1 MRRLIALATAW
12 LVSSCAVAASVTATW
27 DHDGVDVDGF
37 RLRYEC
43 QTRIATLPADAGARA
58 LTFDVPDGETCSA
71 RMWAY
76 NGAGDSEPSNTVQF
90 STPPLERPGKVR
102 NLKITWKEH
111 DPEAR
116 RMASL
121 VLNGT
126 NAYASRT
133 SALLTAAPI
142 SAFMWAKLDAS
153 VSGSTVY
160 HMWSMGQSYSINNV
174 FAGSFE
180 QDAGNGVLSAWAFTR
195 DASAW
200 SGAKSPAAIPH
211 STWLAIGQTFASA
224 TSRSVYVN
232 GGDKATNTASR
243 VPSGINRFSI
253 GALLRNVVANYFKGK
268 IAHAAFWNVA
278 LTDQDHADL
287 AAGAL
292 PSEVKGA
299 NLVAYYPGTV
309 INVSGVDYL
318 EDVSGN
324 GNHLT
329 LSGGWSVDTDD
340 NPPVGDEDA
349 PILTDPQA
357 TATGDGN
364 TADVTVTTDEGNGT
378 LRMVTTASAIKPSK
392 SQMKAGQDHTGAD
405 ALMLRQQAVPATGE
419 QTIHTA
425 VPIGTG
431 RYFHLM
437 HTDAAGNDSEV
448 VTAGPFDTA
457 FAELFFDNFARP
469 DGPLN
474 TNWDIIYGAPA
485 IVGQQVV
492 PGTPDE
498 YFQSAAAVSTTALA
512 TVPQTYIV
520 EIRASNFVD
529 GSGEDAAGLTFGTTI
544 IAGEVFAGM
553 LLFLDGDSATLMQW
567 DDVGESWTELASG
580 PVTAA
585 QAAGRVRAA
594 LAVDGSGN
602 VRVTAY
608 SMVDGAELLDYTVP
622 AAAVPAYI
630 TEWRP
635 GLGFYDENSSPLWVE
650 NYGVYGAPSGNYADL
665 VGAGDAGAA
674 FAARASAPT
683 QLTAATSA
691 TSALAAA
698 SFTTEQASLTAAG
711 AAGAT
716 LVDQGRAVAAL
727 DAAVSAAAAPAA
739 RADAVASLSAAGS
752 AQATPEAIAHVV
764 AGITAAG
771 AASDS
776 AGSAGRLVEQLVA
789 SGTGDAAFDSLGR
802 ATAALLAGAAAGES
816 WATDLLAL
824 ADLLAQAPAQS
835 HFSPDSTELRTVDL
849 DEAGAAAATLVTRAD
864 TSATLLAQLTAG
876 AGVAGQATAR
886 EALTAAL
893 SALAS
898 WSADGRVLEQAEL
911 TLAGAAAAQ
920 LVAQTEGIEQAAM
933 QAASPAAEVFL
944 AAVHSYADAAAAGDA
959 GAVILAVA
967 AAQGAVTAAVEA
979 QAQWAAQESANRAEV
994 INDGAAT
1001 AVLTPDAQ
1009 AVVALL
1015 QSSPAMAL
1023 LQAFAVTQEEAS
1035 VTGAASALGT
1045 FRFASVVSGDFVAAV
1060 STAGLFSPS
1069 AVLVRADL
1077 AEVANAAASFH
1088 AFYTAPVGQLTG
1100 SVHIIAAMA
1109 GSAQVTT
1116 ALAGG
1121 VGVGP
1126 ALGSSIH

>member
-27 DHDGVDVDGF
+27 DHDGVGVDGF

-43 QTRIATLPADAGARA
+43 HTEVATRPAGAGDRS

-76 NGAGDSEPSNTVQF
+76 NGAGDSEPSNAVTF
-90 STPPLERPGKVR
+90 TTAPLERPGRVT
-102 NLKITWKEH
+102 NLRISWTERPTE
-111 DPEAR
+111 PEPTMDLIFSDNFNRANSGNLGANWQNALGSPAVASNQAR
-116 RMASL
+116 K
-121 VLNGT
+121 GT
-126 NAYASRT
+126 
-133 SALLTAAPI
+133 L
-142 SAFMWAKLDAS
+142 SAFDESMAL
-153 VSGSTVY
+153 VSS
-160 HMWSMGQSYSINNV
+160 WSQVEALEIRATTGGAGGGANPAIV
-174 FAGSFE
+174 FA
-180 QDAGNGVLSAWAFTR
+180 QRLGVDMVVGFLLYFGTE
-195 DASAW
+195 
-200 SGAKSPAAIPH
+200 GAN
-211 STWLAIGQTFASA
+211 LYF
-224 TSRSVYVN
+224 Y
-232 GGDKATNTASR
+232 DD
-243 VPSGINRFSI
+243 INETY
-253 GALLRNVVANYFKGK
+253 GVV
-268 IAHAAFWNVA
+268 
-278 LTDQDHADL
+278 
-287 AAGAL
+287 AAGA
-292 PSEVKGA
+292 S
-299 NLVAYYPGTV
+299 
-309 INVSGVDYL
+309 I
-318 EDVSGN
+318 
-324 GNHLT
+324 
-329 LSGGWSVDTDD
+329 
-340 NPPVGDEDA
+340 
-349 PILTDPQA
+349 
-357 TATGDGN
+357 
-364 TADVTVTTDEGNGT
+364 GT
-378 LRMVTTASAIKPSK
+378 LTGVQVALSIETVGSALQFRAYRRDNDATTL
-392 SQMKAGQDHTGAD
+392 TY
-405 ALMLRQQAVPATGE
+405 
-419 QTIHTA
+419 TA
-425 VPIGTG
+425 P
-431 RYFHLM
+431 
-437 HTDAAGNDSEV
+437 
-448 VTAGPFDTA
+448 
-457 FAELFFDNFARP
+457 
-469 DGPLN
+469 
-474 TNWDIIYGAPA
+474 
-485 IVGQQVV
+485 
-492 PGTPDE
+492 
-498 YFQSAAAVSTTALA
+498 
-512 TVPQTYIV
+512 
-520 EIRASNFVD
+520 
-529 GSGEDAAGLTFGTTI
+529 
-544 IAGEVFAGM
+544 
-553 LLFLDGDSATLMQW
+553 
-567 DDVGESWTELASG
+567 LAS
-580 PVTAA
+580 
-585 QAAGRVRAA
+585 
-594 LAVDGSGN
+594 L
-602 VRVTAY
+602 
-608 SMVDGAELLDYTVP
+608 P
-622 AAAVPAYI
+622 AHFNAPK
-630 TEWRP
+630 P
-635 GLGFYDENSSPLWVE
+635 GLGFYDEASNTPWVDNFEVWVPSSSNFGDVTE
-650 NYGVYGAPSGNYADL
+650 SGDADAAFAFRAML
-665 VGAGDAGAA
+665 PAQVTAAGSAGEAMTSSAVVTEQAALSAGGDAGAA
-674 FAARASAPT
+674 LDE
-683 QLTAATSA
+683 Q
-691 TSALAAA
+691 AAA
-698 SFTTEQASLTAAG
+698 VAAIGAAGSAG
-711 AAGAT
+711 AAPVAR
-716 LVDQGRAVAAL
+716 VDAVAAL
-727 DAAVSAAAAPAA
+727 AE
-739 RADAVASLSAAGS
+739 AGS

-864 TSATLLAQLTAG
+864 TAATLLAQLTAG

-933 QAASPAAEVFL
+933 QVASPAAEVFL
-944 AAVHSYADAAAAGDA
+944 AAVHSYADVAAAGDA

-1009 AVVALL
+1009 AVAALL

-1077 AEVANAAASFH
+1077 AEAANAAASFH